1 MGIARAKMAGGVLY
15 RSRVLESFIGS
26 TGISTVESHAT
37 AESHG
42 RKYTLSESQV
52 LEKAALIKES
62 STVNIRESELGKNT
76 MLENIRLLRH
86 QVLEKV
92 LCSADQCER
101 KLREVRTGG
110 VQKES
115 QR

>member
-1 MGIARAKMAGGVLY
+1 MAGGVLY
-15 RSRVLESFIGS
+15 RSRVLESFIS

-76 MLENIRLLRH
+76 MLEKIRLLPSSS
-86 QVLEKV
+86 VGKSM
-92 LCSADQCER
+92 LCRS
-101 KLREVRTGG
+101 V
-110 VQKES
+110 
-115 QR
+115 